1 MILITQPDK
10 QARPA
15 KVLSGLKEI
24 EFWRLKRDILLIT
37 DSLGAVQNS
46 ILLSRC
52 ANLLIH
58 APTEGHLDYLHILAI
73 MNKPSITMCV
83 QNFVETPLQL
93 KKLAYA
99 SRGKLECQIYFS
111 TSPFSKGFWTSK
123 FGASWH
129 LQIQNFVS
137 VAL

>member
-83 QNFVETPLQL
+83 QNFVETLVTCGPYFFMILGSGRELQL
-93 KKLAYA
+93 PITHAITK
-99 SRGKLECQIYFS
+99 
-111 TSPFSKGFWTSK
+111 T
-123 FGASWH
+123 
-129 LQIQNFVS
+129 
-137 VAL
+137 